1 MADSADNDPVILVDA
16 DDVQVGTAGKLDAH
30 QRGLRHRA
38 ISVLVRN
45 AAGQFL
51 LQRRSPAKYH
61 SGGLWT
67 NACCSHPLPGESVDD
82 AARRRL
88 AQEMGF
94 SCPIDRLFVFAY
106 NTPVP
111 GGLIENEVVHVFGG
125 RHDGPIKPDPAEVS
139 EWKWM
144 RYSDLMADV
153 RAWPMDREELSGAAS
168 FRGAPKART
177 RNPDADS
184 ERLSGF
190 RIAASRRPE

>member
-1 MADSADNDPVILVDA
+1 MAGSADNDLVILVDA

-38 ISVLVRN
+38 ISVLVRS

-67 NACCSHPLPGESVDD
+67 NACCSHPLPGERVDD

-94 SCPIDRLFVFAY
+94 SCLIDPLFVFAY

-144 RYSDLMADV
+144 RYGDLMADV
-153 RAWPMDREELSGAAS
+153 RAR
-168 FRGAPKART
+168 
-177 RNPDADS
+177 PDAYTVW
-184 ERLSGF
+184 F
-190 RIAASRRPE
+190 RQYLDKHGDMLGEWIGESRTVQP